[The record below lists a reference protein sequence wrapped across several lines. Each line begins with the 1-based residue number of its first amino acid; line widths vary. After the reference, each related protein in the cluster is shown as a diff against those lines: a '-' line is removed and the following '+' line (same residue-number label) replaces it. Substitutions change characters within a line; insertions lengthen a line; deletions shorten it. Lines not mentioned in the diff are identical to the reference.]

1 MAVRILE
8 RPACGVSE
16 AADGRWKGGF
26 MDTLAQMGLGRAAF
40 AAVIIFVCLLLMLVI
55 LLQKGRGVGLAGA
68 FGGGGGTSAFG
79 AKTGDV
85 FTWIT
90 VVVAAVFVLLAVF
103 GNFLFDQSAVATVET
118 PVATEPTRV
127 VLPVEGDVD
136 TATVSL
142 EQTLP
147 DGTVVSTPL
156 EVELITE
163 PADESMEGEAAAG
176 QPEGTKPG
184 EASPPKPKEDTPG
197 SKEEGVPPSDDKA
210 PSAP

>member
-1 MAVRILE
+1 
-8 RPACGVSE
+8 
-16 AADGRWKGGF
+16 
-26 MDTLAQMGLGRAAF
+26 MDALAQMGLGRTLF

-90 VVVAAVFVLLAVF
+90 VVVATVFVLLAIF
-103 GNFLFDQSAVATVET
+103 GNFLFDQSDVAKPEATV
-118 PVATEPTRV
+118 AKEPSKV

-136 TATVSL
+136 TATVNL

-156 EVELITE
+156 QVELVTE
-163 PADESMEGEAAAG
+163 PAEGDAAAG
-176 QPEGTKPG
+176 QSEGTKPG
-184 EASPPKPKEDTPG
+184 ESPPPKPKEDTPG
-197 SKEEGVPPSDDKA
+197 SPEEGAPPSDDED
-210 PSAP
+210 PSTP